1 MGEEITRP
9 STLID
14 KNKQAAL
21 QQVGFAIIGIGELT
35 ESQLLPAFEHCPSAK
50 VTALVSDDLDKVK
63 PLAKK
68 YGIEEDGLYTYD
80 DFDRIA
86 ENKNVD
92 VVYIVLPNS
101 LHKEYTIR
109 AAKAGKHVLCE
120 KPMAASEEEAR
131 AMIDVCKAHNKKLMV
146 AYRIQYEPHHK
157 VIRQWVKD
165 DVFGKVKIIEAFN
178 SENIDDPTQWRFK
191 KELAGGGVLMD
202 LGIYCVNTIRF
213 LKGAEPIWV
222 SANTYSTPGDERFEE
237 VEETMLFQMGFADG
251 TVATCGS
258 SYGVPNTQ
266 RYRCYTAG
274 NAWFG
279 MDPAF
284 PYDGLKIEISEVDGK
299 PFPVPDVIAENQFS
313 LLINHMAECVLEDKE
328 PDTPGEEGLKDHIVI
343 KALYESAKSL
353 KRIQV

>member
-9 STLID
+9 STMT
-14 KNKQAAL
+14 NKSQRPAVR
-21 QQVGFAIIGIGELT
+21 QVGFAIIGIGELT
-35 ESQLLPAFEHCPSAK
+35 ESQLLPAFEHCPAAR
-50 VTALVSDDLDKVK
+50 VTALVSDDLEKIK
-63 PLAKK
+63 PLAEK
-68 YGIEEDGLYTYD
+68 YGIPEDSLYSYD

-86 ENKNVD
+86 DNEDVD
-92 VVYIVLPNS
+92 VVYIVLPNA

-109 AAKAGKHVLCE
+109 AAKAGKHILCE
-120 KPMAASEEEAR
+120 KPMASSVEEAG
-131 AMIDVCKAHNKKLMV
+131 AMIEACKKYDKKLMV

-157 VIRQWVKD
+157 VIKEWVKN

-191 KELAGGGVLMD
+191 REMAGGGVLMD
-202 LGIYCVNTIRF
+202 LGIYCVNTIRY

-237 VEETMLFQMGFADG
+237 VEETMLFQLGFADG

-258 SYGVPNTQ
+258 SYGVHNTQ
-266 RYRCYTAG
+266 RYRCFTAG

-284 PYDGLKIEISEVDGK
+284 SYDGLNIEISAIEGK
-299 PFPVPDVIAENQFS
+299 PFPVPDVISENQFS
-313 LLINHMAECVLEDKE
+313 LLINHMADCVLHNKE
-328 PDTPGEEGLKDHIVI
+328 PDTPGAEGLKDHVVM

-353 KRIQV
+353 KRVQL